1 LYFLIRWAPFPFRR
15 SEDLFIYSQGASK
28 VGTEV
33 ALFFYCPV
41 PVPNLFIHGPPSQ
54 PGTGTEYKKM
64 LYYLIAQPWN
74 ITTLL
79 S

>member
-1 LYFLIRWAPFPFRR
+1 MLESLRIAQFVTEILRVFELRAIRWAPFPFRR
-15 SEDLFIYSQGASK
+15 SEDLFIYSEGARK

-54 PGTGTEYKKM
+54 PGTGTE
-64 LYYLIAQPWN
+64 
-74 ITTLL
+74 
-79 S
+79 